1 MEGLEGSHED
11 TVYFNP
17 PHLGLLLNA
26 TNVCLRVNKV
36 KEIFY
41 MTVHKHRRGR
51 TVTFALES
59 LPEPA
64 PRPHQAERSP
74 ALYRLPARA

>member
-1 MEGLEGSHED
+1 
-11 TVYFNP
+11 
-17 PHLGLLLNA
+17 
-26 TNVCLRVNKV
+26 
-36 KEIFY
+36 
-41 MTVHKHRRGR
+41 MTVHKHRRSR

-74 ALYRLPARA
+74 ALYRLPELGQHLYELGLVIIGVAGRKEGAWCGGGLRQQGLCFHVPM